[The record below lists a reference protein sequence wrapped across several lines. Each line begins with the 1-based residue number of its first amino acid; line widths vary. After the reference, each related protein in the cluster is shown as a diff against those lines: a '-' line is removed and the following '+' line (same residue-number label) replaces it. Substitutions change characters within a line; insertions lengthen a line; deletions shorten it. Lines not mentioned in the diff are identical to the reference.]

1 MTDQTT
7 DTTQDTDATA
17 VDNPTDA
24 TDPSSD
30 GTPEAAQGANPN
42 AKEAK
47 YRVERNEARAEVETL
62 QARLAVLQRAEVERL
77 ASAGLSHPSD
87 LFSLSGNEL
96 ADYLTEAGTVD
107 AEKVSA
113 DLAAILQERPGMGK
127 LDPAVDPSQ
136 GHGWGPVKR
145 TPTWGD
151 LLKP

>member
-1 MTDQTT
+1 MTEPIETT
-7 DTTQDTDATA
+7 ETPVVDSTPDEAGADTDSGA
-17 VDNPTDA
+17 
-24 TDPSSD
+24 
-30 GTPEAAQGANPN
+30 EAAPQNR
-42 AKEAK
+42 EAR

-145 TPTWGD
+145 VPTWGD

>member
-1 MTDQTT
+1 MNDQNT
-7 DTTQDTDATA
+7 DTTETTTVVDTADTADAG
-17 VDNPTDA
+17 
-24 TDPSSD
+24 SD
-30 GTPEAAQGANPN
+30 SGAEAAPQNR
-42 AKEAK
+42 EAR